1 MAKDIISK
9 KTRNEFREYFVG
21 LTLREIELEFD
32 AADVPCDGNY
42 DPQMSGQRR
51 SLVEQYYHAIDW
63 TKWAHVRKVLTVYE
77 NVLSRLEDMIIG
89 DDPFSSN
96 DYAKNNFK
104 NLNKW
109 LKKDGFE
116 YKDGKLT
123 PVGKRHGL
131 EEITETTAKFD
142 TPELHR
148 QIERMKTAV
157 EDDPSLAIGTA
168 KELVETTCKT
178 ILEERGIEYEDNL
191 DIIKLVKEAR
201 KSLGLVPEN
210 IPDSRKGADVIR
222 RLLGNLGNIA
232 QRLGELRNLYG
243 TGHGKRGKAKDLS
256 ARHARLAIGSAA
268 TLATF
273 LFETHKERNI

>member
-77 NVLSRLEDMIIG
+77 NVLSRLENMIIG